1 MTVGGPMLTLSNGR
15 QMPQVGLGTW
25 MSYPHEVAAAV
36 RWALDAGYRLIDT
49 ATCYGNEKEIG
60 DVLHE
65 YLSSGKIKRE
75 ELFVTTKLWCTH
87 NRPSDIEGQI
97 KESLAKLQLDYVDLY
112 LVHMPAAFNH
122 EMTQQDHS
130 VTLEQVWTGLEAV
143 YEKGL
148 TKAIGLSNVSIEQ
161 VERVQKS
168 AKVKIHNV
176 QVECYLYFPQYELA
190 EVCKKHNISFT
201 AYGPLGSP
209 GRVNWT
215 LPSGAKLVW
224 AEAKNPLENEL
235 VVKLAT
241 KYKKT
246 SAQILLRHL
255 LQRGLAIIPKSVHE
269 SRIKEN
275 FDIFDFELTDEE
287 MKELND
293 IKHRQRLFLQD
304 FMEGHPEDPFKDE
317 RKATA

>member
-1 MTVGGPMLTLSNGR
+1 MTVGGPMITLYNGR

-25 MSYPHEVAAAV
+25 MAYPNEVAAAV
-36 RWALDAGYRLIDT
+36 RTALDAGYRLIDT

-65 YLSSGKIKRE
+65 YLTSGKLKRE
-75 ELFVTTKLWCTH
+75 ELFVTTKLWCSH
-87 NRPSDIEGQI
+87 NRPSEVEGQI
-97 KESLAKLQLDYVDLY
+97 RESLMKLQLDYVDLY
-112 LVHMPAAFNH
+112 LAHMPAAFN
-122 EMTQQDHS
+122 
-130 VTLEQVWTGLEAV
+130 GLEGV

-148 TKAIGLSNVSIEQ
+148 AKAIGLSNVNCEQ

-176 QVECYLYFPQYELA
+176 QVECYLYFPQYELV
-190 EVCKKHNISFT
+190 ELCKKHNISFT
-201 AYGPLGSP
+201 AYAPLGSP
-209 GRVNWT
+209 GRVNWKH
-215 LPSGAKLVW
+215 PSGAKLVW
-224 AEAKNPLENEL
+224 AEAKNPLEND
-235 VVKLAT
+235 VVMKLAT

-255 LQRGLAIIPKSVHE
+255 LQRDLAIIPKSTNE

-275 FDIFDFELTDEE
+275 FNIFDFKLTVEE

-293 IKHRQRLFLQD
+293 VKHRQRLFFQD
-304 FMEGHPEDPFKDE
+304 LY
-317 RKATA
+317 AV

>member
-1 MTVGGPMLTLSNGR
+1 MTALGCALLPHPTIPVTIISCVFPRNESVTSIISKVVNNISNNILNKKIRGTTLYKKVGGGPMLTLSNGR

-25 MSYPHEVAAAV
+25 MSYPNEVAAAV

-201 AYGPLGSP
+201 AYGPSWFSWP
-209 GRVNWT
+209 
-215 LPSGAKLVW
+215 
-224 AEAKNPLENEL
+224 
-235 VVKLAT
+235 
-241 KYKKT
+241 
-246 SAQILLRHL
+246 
-255 LQRGLAIIPKSVHE
+255 
-269 SRIKEN
+269 
-275 FDIFDFELTDEE
+275 
-287 MKELND
+287 
-293 IKHRQRLFLQD
+293 RQL
-304 FMEGHPEDPFKDE
+304 
-317 RKATA
+317 